1 MRGEVDVLIS
11 LTPVKTVTDAYV
23 RLLDDASICGEAIE
37 CSANQHFFFPEPEM
51 CNARVTRRAV
61 TVWEPL
67 FRALHGE
74 DSKLAD
80 AIA

>member
-1 MRGEVDVLIS
+1 MIDLFS
-11 LTPVKTVTDAYV
+11 MTPIKTVTDAYV
-23 RLLDDASICGEAIE
+23 RLLDDPTIYGEAIE
-37 CSANQHFFFPEPEM
+37 CSGNKHFFFSEPEM
-51 CNARVTRRAV
+51 SNGRITRRAV

-67 FRALHGE
+67 FRTLHGE